1 MRFCRWLVTLYP
13 RAFRNRFGCGMEA
26 ALCEEYARARARG
39 RAAAL
44 RFLAIAAV
52 HAIAFGVAERL
63 PRASTLRSFVSA
75 DLRDALRALRA
86 APLVTAVSVL
96 SLTLGIGANS
106 ALFSILNTIAIRQ
119 LPVHEPE
126 RLVILGG
133 SDWSNPVWE
142 EIRARQFDLF
152 ESAGAWSLGRF
163 NLAAAGRTDPVT
175 GAYCSGGLFHTLGVD
190 ATLGRPLTTAD
201 DVRGG
206 GPLGHVAVIS
216 HRFWQQRFGGRP
228 DVLGERLTV
237 NRVSF
242 TVVGVTAPGFLGPE
256 VGEAVDLF
264 LPLAAEAAIRG
275 PQSVLEGRSSSWL
288 QVIGR
293 LKPGQTIESAT
304 AALEASRPAILAATV
319 PLDWPADYRASYL
332 KTALTLLPGATGVS
346 TLRTRFEQAGRRARG
361 ENPRAELAQAEI
373 PVAGFAVT
381 ARVTSNRADVEP
393 RIAAAV
399 VRAAPDISFSLRD
412 YSDQV
417 NRTVA
422 QERLVAALSGLFA
435 VLALLLAAVG
445 LYGVT
450 AYAVRRRLP
459 EIAVRMALGATA
471 FGVLRLVLRRVAM
484 LIAIGGI
491 IGAGLSL
498 WASAFIAPLLFAV
511 DARDPVTMFGAFAV
525 LGAVGL
531 FSGWLPA
538 RQASRLDPAATLRG

>member
-152 ESAGAWSLGRF
+152 ESAGAWSLG
-163 NLAAAGRTDPVT
+163 
-175 GAYCSGGLFHTLGVD
+175 
-190 ATLGRPLTTAD
+190 
-201 DVRGG
+201 
-206 GPLGHVAVIS
+206 HVAVIS
-216 HRFWQQRFGGRP
+216 HRFSQQRFGGRP

-275 PQSVLEGRSSSWL
+275 PQSVLDGRSSSWL

-332 KTALTLLPGATGVS
+332 KAALTLLPGATGVS

-471 FGVLRLVLRRVAM
+471 SGVLRLVLRRVAM